1 MFKKQQPQHVEWGIQ
16 EHLINELRMLFPDQS
31 PTLGMPRDEIWF
43 RAGQA
48 SVVKKLEL
56 MQKE

>member
-1 MFKKQQPQHVEWGIQ
+1 MDISRKSMLEWGISDD
-16 EHLINELRMLFPDQS
+16 LLNELRKLFPDKC
-31 PTLGMPRDEIWF
+31 PALGIRQEEVWYC
-43 RAGQA
+43 AGQA